1 MPRPTRQ
8 HLVQRADGRY
18 RCKYKG
24 KEFYGSTEPEALKAR
39 QDYIDSLQTGF
50 TPTLVSDYALP
61 WLKRTYPTVK
71 NSTYAGL
78 ATHLQHLM
86 DAIGNKQLTEVVASD
101 IKQVYSDYYAGLS
114 NTYILAAK
122 QLYCSL
128 FDAAVADGLIRSNP
142 ARLAKP
148 HKGNKVKERIL
159 SDQERTWINTY
170 CKDHRAYPL
179 VMTMLYAGIR
189 PQEAKAFDIDRDV
202 DFVNDIITVQETAHI
217 DPNNGQKYELTGE
230 MKTEWS
236 KRRVPLFPPLKEAL
250 KGKHGLLI
258 TSAHGEQVTHTTWRN
273 AWNSYLFCMETAING
288 VQKRWYG
295 KKNGQSDIQNLPPWK
310 EFCIVPYTLRHAFC
324 QMCRDFEVDI
334 NTCRKWMGH
343 ADTKMILKVYDSVST
358 DRSVNE
364 TNKVISRLGGQNGG
378 QQITSFS
385 VTVDS

>member
-1 MPRPTRQ
+1 MPRGRRP
-8 HLVQRADGRY
+8 HLAERKDGRF
-18 RCKYKG
+18 RIRYKG
-24 KEFYGSTEPEALKAR
+24 KEFYGHSEDEAYDLMDA
-39 QDYIDSLQTGF
+39 YVESLESGF
-50 TPTLVSDYALP
+50 TPVYVKDYALP
-61 WLKRTYPTVK
+61 WLKRTYPTVR

-86 DAIGNKQLTEVVASD
+86 DGIGNKLLTDVVASD

-128 FDAAVADGLIRSNP
+128 FDAAVADNLIRSNP

-148 HKGNKVKERIL
+148 HRGNKPSERIL
-159 SDQERTWINTY
+159 SPQEREWINTL

-179 VMTMLYAGIR
+179 VMAMLYAGLR

-202 DFVNDIITVQETAHI
+202 DFVNNIITVQETAHI
-217 DPNNGQKYELTGE
+217 DPQNGQKYAITDE
-230 MKTEWS
+230 MKTDWS
-236 KRRVPLFPPLKEAL
+236 KRCIPLFPPLKEAL

-273 AWNSYLFCMETAING
+273 AWNSYLFCMETEING
-288 VQKRWYG
+288 IQKRWYG
-295 KKNGQSDIQNLPPWK
+295 KRKDQLDKELAPWIT
-310 EFCIVPYTLRHAFC
+310 FDIVPYTLRHAFC
-324 QMCRDFEVDI
+324 TMCRDFEVDI

-358 DRSVNE
+358 DRSVSE
-364 TNKVISRLGGQNGG
+364 TKKVEQRLRGQNGG
-378 QQITSFS
+378 QEITQSS
-385 VTVDS
+385 VAVEL